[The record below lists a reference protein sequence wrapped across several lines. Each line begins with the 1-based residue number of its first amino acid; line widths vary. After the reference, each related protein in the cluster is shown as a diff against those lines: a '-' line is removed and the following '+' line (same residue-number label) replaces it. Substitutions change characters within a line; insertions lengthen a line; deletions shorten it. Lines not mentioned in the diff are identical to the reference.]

1 MSTTKKLKR
10 HYFERDSSSEDEIQS
25 RKRTHLPKRTCFV
38 CEIEKRIN
46 HFPNH
51 KQVSSHEHDHN
62 VCEPCYRSHLEN
74 EIDSKSW
81 NEVACPEC
89 SITLTYKEVKTMT
102 TARNFAKYEQACIRA
117 TLAADPDFRYCLS
130 TTCKSGQLHP
140 GGTDEPIFR
149 CEHCGHKHCIVC
161 EANWHQD
168 QTCEDFQALRQRL
181 HAENERSQQE
191 VKKLSKPCP
200 GCSVPIQ
207 KDRGCD
213 HMTCSRCHHQFCWL
227 CAVDYDLIIREGN
240 HHHEEDC
247 KHYRAILRADIEED
261 EEDEEAEEVEEEAE
275 ESESEEEEDEEEED
289 EEEEDQRV
297 TYEALSDMRSRFRAS
312 LLDPV
317 NEEAPAP
324 AMVRRRQGF
333 GRFGN
338 LLAPRRG
345 QRVAR
350 RITRRA

>member
-213 HMTCSRCHHQFCWL
+213 HMTCQ
-227 CAVDYDLIIREGN
+227 YT
-240 HHHEEDC
+240 
-247 KHYRAILRADIEED
+247 ADIEED

-275 ESESEEEEDEEEED
+275 ESESEEEED